1 MKSDIKSEM
10 IERHIITENQ
20 AKEYNELQ
28 LAVALINTIINI
40 EEESL
45 EDTMNVSLIINT
57 ISIETYA
64 DCLFNNNIISEN
76 IYETYKNKFKGQFV
90 DIYDDWEYKPTN
102 QTKIL
107 LNKRSYKESR
117 AIILYAALI
126 ICSAAY
132 RELVFNTYIESL
144 TYINTHT
151 EYDDID
157 EYNEIV
163 ANNSEWYI
171 LDNDVIKKYSDIY
184 QSLPF

>member
-1 MKSDIKSEM
+1 MKSEM
-10 IERHIITENQ
+10 IKRHIITENQ
-20 AKEYNELQ
+20 AKNYNELQ
-28 LAVALINTIINI
+28 LAIALINAIIDT

-45 EDTMNVSLIINT
+45 EDTMNMSWIINT
-57 ISIETYA
+57 IPIETFA

-76 IYETYKNKFKGQFV
+76 VYKTYKNKFKGQFV

-102 QTKIL
+102 QAKTL

-126 ICSAAY
+126 ICSSEY
-132 RELVFNTYIESL
+132 RDQVFNNYIESI

-163 ANNSEWYI
+163 ENNSEWYTI
-171 LDNDVIKKYSDIY
+171 DNDFLKKYSDSY
-184 QSLPF
+184 PSLPF